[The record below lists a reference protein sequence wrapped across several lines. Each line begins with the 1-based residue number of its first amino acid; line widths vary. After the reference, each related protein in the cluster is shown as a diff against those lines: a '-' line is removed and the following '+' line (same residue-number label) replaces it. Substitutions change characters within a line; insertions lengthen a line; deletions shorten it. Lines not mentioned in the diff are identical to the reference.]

1 MTMFIAGGCWDR
13 REPES
18 LVFPS
23 ILGIDVA
30 EDELFEVIAL
40 IPNPSARA
48 GGAAGITGGGA
59 FAVPFW
65 VNSGRGHTPFEALKQ
80 LALTTSRQINLSHVD
95 VILISENLAR
105 RGIGPVLE
113 LYLRNPDIRLIAEI
127 AVVEGGLKNLLESEI
142 PLEPTPAL
150 GLLSML
156 EFARQERSQIPRGD
170 FLEKLKL
177 ISLPGVDPVLV
188 RFTVLEGAQPETP
201 ADSGSTQ
208 DQSQSQGQGQSRVP
222 KPVVKIHGAA
232 AFDGDRMVGWLEDRE
247 SVGVNWLLNSISRT
261 IVTVDSPRGGVI
273 TLELKQSGCQ
283 ITPVVSGDSVS
294 MEVKVGALARVQDA
308 VAGSHSS
315 HVVFDAEDPELVRS
329 VTERVAQAVR
339 NDIELALKRAR
350 ELGVDPFGFGNSI
363 YRKKPQFWNEV
374 VQDRWKEMIKTVE
387 VSLEIQVFLRRTG
400 LVMSSLTPR

>member
-95 VILISENLAR
+95 VILISEKLAR

-113 LYLRNPDIRLIAEI
+113 LYLRSPDIRLIAEV
-127 AVVEGGLKNLLESEI
+127 AVVEGDLRNLLESEI

-150 GLLSML
+150 GLLAML
-156 EFARQERSQIPRGD
+156 EFTRQERSQIPRGD
-170 FLEKLKL
+170 FLEKAKL
-177 ISLPGVDPVLV
+177 MTFPGFDPVFV
-188 RFTVLEGAQPETP
+188 RFTVLKATATETST
-201 ADSGSTQ
+201 DSGSAQ
-208 DQSQSQGQGQSRVP
+208 GQSQSQVP

-232 AFDGDRMVGWLEDRE
+232 AFDDDRMVGWFEDRE
-247 SVGVNWLLNSISRT
+247 SVGVNWLLGGISRT
-261 IVTVDSPRGGVI
+261 IVSVDSPRGGVI
-273 TLELKQSGCQ
+273 TLELKQSGVKV
-283 ITPVVSGDSVS
+283 TPVVSGNSIS

-308 VAGSHSS
+308 AAHGHSE
-315 HVVFDAEDPELVRS
+315 HIVFDSEDPELVKS
-329 VTERVAQAVR
+329 VTDRVAQAVR
-339 NDIELALKRAR
+339 NDIELALKKAR
-350 ELGVDPFGFGNSI
+350 ELEVDPFGFGNTI

-374 VQDRWKEMIKTVE
+374 VQGRWIEMFKTVE
-387 VSLEIQVFLRRTG
+387 VNLEIEVFLRRPG
-400 LVMSSLTPR
+400 LVMSSITPR

>member
-95 VILISENLAR
+95 VILISEKLAR

-113 LYLRNPDIRLIAEI
+113 LYLRSPDIRLIAEV
-127 AVVEGGLKNLLESEI
+127 AVVEGDLRNLLESEI

-150 GLLSML
+150 GLLAML
-156 EFARQERSQIPRGD
+156 EFTRQERSQIPRGD
-170 FLEKLKL
+170 FLEKAKL
-177 ISLPGVDPVLV
+177 MTFPGIDPVFV
-188 RFTVLEGAQPETP
+188 RFTVLKATATETFT
-201 ADSGSTQ
+201 DSGSAQ
-208 DQSQSQGQGQSRVP
+208 GQSQSQVP

-232 AFDGDRMVGWLEDRE
+232 AFDDDRMVGWFEDRE
-247 SVGVNWLLNSISRT
+247 SVGVNWLLGGISRT
-261 IVTVDSPRGGVI
+261 IVSVDSPRGGVI
-273 TLELKQSGCQ
+273 TLELKQSGVKV
-283 ITPVVSGDSVS
+283 TPVVSGNSIS

-308 VAGSHSS
+308 AAHGHSE
-315 HVVFDAEDPELVRS
+315 HIVFDSEDPELVKS
-329 VTERVAQAVR
+329 VTDRVAQAVR
-339 NDIELALKRAR
+339 NDIELALKKAR
-350 ELGVDPFGFGNSI
+350 ELEVDPFGFGNTI

-374 VQDRWKEMIKTVE
+374 VQGRWIEMFKTVE
-387 VSLEIQVFLRRTG
+387 VNLEIEVFLRRPG
-400 LVMSSLTPR
+400 LVMSSITPR

>member
-1 MTMFIAGGCWDR
+1 MFIAGGCWDR

-105 RGIGPVLE
+105 RGIGPVLQ
-113 LYLRNPDIRLIAEI
+113 LYLRSPDIRLIAEV
-127 AVVEGGLKNLLESEI
+127 AVVEGDLRNLLESEI

-150 GLLSML
+150 GLLAML
-156 EFARQERSQIPRGD
+156 EFTRQERSQIPRGD
-170 FLEKLKL
+170 FLEKAKL
-177 ISLPGVDPVLV
+177 MTFPGFDPVFV
-188 RFTVLEGAQPETP
+188 RFTVLKATATETST
-201 ADSGSTQ
+201 DSGSAQ
-208 DQSQSQGQGQSRVP
+208 GQSQSQVP

-232 AFDGDRMVGWLEDRE
+232 AFDDDRMVGWFEDRE
-247 SVGVNWLLNSISRT
+247 SVGVNWLLGGISRT
-261 IVTVDSPRGGVI
+261 IVSVDSPRGGVI
-273 TLELKQSGCQ
+273 TLELKQSGVKV
-283 ITPVVSGDSVS
+283 TPVVSGNSIS

-308 VAGSHSS
+308 AAHGHSE
-315 HVVFDAEDPELVRS
+315 HIVFDSEDPELVKS
-329 VTERVAQAVR
+329 VTDRVAQAVR
-339 NDIELALKRAR
+339 NDIELALKKAR
-350 ELGVDPFGFGNSI
+350 ELEVDPFGFGNTI

-374 VQDRWKEMIKTVE
+374 VQGRWIEMFKTVE
-387 VSLEIQVFLRRTG
+387 VNLEIEVFLRRPG
-400 LVMSSLTPR
+400 LVMSSITPR

>member
-95 VILISENLAR
+95 VILISEKLAR

-113 LYLRNPDIRLIAEI
+113 LYLRSPDIRLIAEV
-127 AVVEGGLKNLLESEI
+127 AVVEGDLRNLLESEI

-150 GLLSML
+150 GLLAML
-156 EFARQERSQIPRGD
+156 EFTRQERSQIPRGD
-170 FLEKLKL
+170 FLEKAKL
-177 ISLPGVDPVLV
+177 MTFPGFDPVFV
-188 RFTVLEGAQPETP
+188 RFTVLKATATETST
-201 ADSGSTQ
+201 DSGSAQ
-208 DQSQSQGQGQSRVP
+208 GQSQSQVP

-232 AFDGDRMVGWLEDRE
+232 AFDDDRMVGWFEDRE
-247 SVGVNWLLNSISRT
+247 SVGVNWLLGGISRT
-261 IVTVDSPRGGVI
+261 IVSVDSPRGGVI
-273 TLELKQSGCQ
+273 TLELKQSGVKV
-283 ITPVVSGDSVS
+283 TPVVSGNSIS

-308 VAGSHSS
+308 AAHGHSE
-315 HVVFDAEDPELVRS
+315 HIVFDSEDPELVKS
-329 VTERVAQAVR
+329 VTDRVAQAVR
-339 NDIELALKRAR
+339 NDIELALKKAR
-350 ELGVDPFGFGNSI
+350 ELEVDPFGFGNTI

-374 VQDRWKEMIKTVE
+374 VHGRWIEMFKTVE
-387 VSLEIQVFLRRTG
+387 VNLEIEVFLRRPG
-400 LVMSSLTPR
+400 LVMSSITPR

>member
-1 MTMFIAGGCWDR
+1 MFIAGGCWDR

-95 VILISENLAR
+95 VILISEKLAR

-113 LYLRNPDIRLIAEI
+113 LYLRSPDIRLIAEV
-127 AVVEGGLKNLLESEI
+127 AVVEGDLRNLLESEI

-150 GLLSML
+150 GLLAML
-156 EFARQERSQIPRGD
+156 EFTRQERSQIPRGD
-170 FLEKLKL
+170 FLEKAKL
-177 ISLPGVDPVLV
+177 MTFPGFDPVFV
-188 RFTVLEGAQPETP
+188 RFTVLKATATETST
-201 ADSGSTQ
+201 DSGSAQ
-208 DQSQSQGQGQSRVP
+208 GQSQSQVP

-232 AFDGDRMVGWLEDRE
+232 AFDDDRMVGWFEDRE
-247 SVGVNWLLNSISRT
+247 SVGVNWLLGGISRT
-261 IVTVDSPRGGVI
+261 IVSVDSPRGGVI
-273 TLELKQSGCQ
+273 TLELKQSGVKV
-283 ITPVVSGDSVS
+283 TPVVSGNSIS

-308 VAGSHSS
+308 AAHGHSE
-315 HVVFDAEDPELVRS
+315 HIVFDSEDPELVKS
-329 VTERVAQAVR
+329 VTDRVAQAVR
-339 NDIELALKRAR
+339 NDIELALKKAR
-350 ELGVDPFGFGNSI
+350 ELEVDPFGFGNTI

-374 VQDRWKEMIKTVE
+374 VHGRWIEMFKTVE
-387 VSLEIQVFLRRTG
+387 VNLEIEVFLRRPG
-400 LVMSSLTPR
+400 LVMSSITPR

>member
-1 MTMFIAGGCWDR
+1 MFIAGGCWDR

-95 VILISENLAR
+95 VILISEKLAR

-113 LYLRNPDIRLIAEI
+113 LYLRSPDIRLIAEV
-127 AVVEGGLKNLLESEI
+127 AVVEGDLRNLLESEI

-150 GLLSML
+150 GLLAML
-156 EFARQERSQIPRGD
+156 EFTRQERSQIPRGD
-170 FLEKLKL
+170 FLEKAKL
-177 ISLPGVDPVLV
+177 MTFPGIDPVFV
-188 RFTVLEGAQPETP
+188 RFTVLKATATETST
-201 ADSGSTQ
+201 DSGSAQ
-208 DQSQSQGQGQSRVP
+208 GQSQSQVP

-232 AFDGDRMVGWLEDRE
+232 AFDDDRMVGWFEDRE
-247 SVGVNWLLNSISRT
+247 SVGVNWLLGGISRT
-261 IVTVDSPRGGVI
+261 IVSVDSPRGGVI
-273 TLELKQSGCQ
+273 TLELKQSGVKV
-283 ITPVVSGDSVS
+283 TPVVSGNSIS

-308 VAGSHSS
+308 AAHGHSE
-315 HVVFDAEDPELVRS
+315 HIVFDSEDPELVKS
-329 VTERVAQAVR
+329 VTDRVAQAVR
-339 NDIELALKRAR
+339 NDIELALKKAR
-350 ELGVDPFGFGNSI
+350 ELEVDPFGFGNTI

-374 VQDRWKEMIKTVE
+374 VHGRWIEMFKTVE
-387 VSLEIQVFLRRTG
+387 VNLEIEVFLRRPG
-400 LVMSSLTPR
+400 LVMSSITPR